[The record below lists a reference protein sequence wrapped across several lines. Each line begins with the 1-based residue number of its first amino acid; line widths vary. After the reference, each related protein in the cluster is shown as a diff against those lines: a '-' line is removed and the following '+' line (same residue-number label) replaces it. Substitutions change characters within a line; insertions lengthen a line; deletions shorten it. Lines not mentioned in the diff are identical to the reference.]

1 LDRAAGAP
9 FSGIRSNRRRLS
21 LHNKRFYYFEIYAIF
36 LFPEA
41 LCAPRRLLCSEDA
54 MSFTAIL
61 VSILIAFG
69 LIFGAVILVFVGVAA
84 MAREA
89 RD

>member
-1 LDRAAGAP
+1 MLLAYSP
-9 FSGIRSNRRRLS
+9 KRSALPED
-21 LHNKRFYYFEIYAIF
+21 YFV
-36 LFPEA
+36 
-41 LCAPRRLLCSEDA
+41 REDT

-61 VSILIAFG
+61 VSIVIAFG
-69 LIFGAVILVFVGVAA
+69 LILGAILVFVGVAS

>member
-1 LDRAAGAP
+1 
-9 FSGIRSNRRRLS
+9 
-21 LHNKRFYYFEIYAIF
+21 
-36 LFPEA
+36 
-41 LCAPRRLLCSEDA
+41 

-69 LIFGAVILVFVGVAA
+69 LILGAVILVVLEVAA

>member
-1 LDRAAGAP
+1 ML
-9 FSGIRSNRRRLS
+9 FSYSPKRSALPED
-21 LHNKRFYYFEIYAIF
+21 YFV
-36 LFPEA
+36 
-41 LCAPRRLLCSEDA
+41 REDA

-61 VSILIAFG
+61 VSIVIAFG
-69 LIFGAVILVFVGVAA
+69 LILGAVILVFVGVAA

>member
-1 LDRAAGAP
+1 
-9 FSGIRSNRRRLS
+9 
-21 LHNKRFYYFEIYAIF
+21 
-36 LFPEA
+36 
-41 LCAPRRLLCSEDA
+41 

-61 VSILIAFG
+61 VSIVIAFG
-69 LIFGAVILVFVGVAA
+69 LILGAVILVFVEVAA

>member
-1 LDRAAGAP
+1 ML
-9 FSGIRSNRRRLS
+9 F
-21 LHNKRFYYFEIYAIF
+21 F

-54 MSFTAIL
+54 VSFTAIFI
-61 VSILIAFG
+61 SIVIAFG
-69 LIFGAVILVFVGVAA
+69 LILGAVILVFVGVAA